1 MSEQTVHAGV
11 AVIPAWQL
19 RLTDIVLPTRRGQAR
34 PASHRDPHPG
44 PRRRCASSSPAKPTG
59 CRSRPANRSPSQ
71 PETPSEPPPA
81 PARRRGRR
89 GCAAGRLPARRDRRA
104 LTGSAGSASREP
116 QRRPGQPRVVSTDS
130 ANPQVTAGADGS
142 RLEPAGISG
151 PFPTGCRA
159 SSGGRGQPLP
169 DPRCTPG
176 AVDTAVTQA
185 SLLDTVCRRGGYTS
199 SVRPPRQVTDAAKRR
214 MLAAYGMPRSQ
225 SSKVEL
231 DHLVPL
237 ALGGSSDVR
246 NLWPEPNR
254 LTAGHT
260 NLGGYAANDKD
271 IVEVY
276 LFHAV
281 CTRKAQLTAA
291 QNAIAGDWTTAVA
304 VLHLPPI
311 PAGYQG

>member
-1 MSEQTVHAGV
+1 M
-11 AVIPAWQL
+11 
-19 RLTDIVLPTRRGQAR
+19 TRRRRVPLAAAAAAAVGVLLAGCQPAGTAAPAPSPAR
-34 PASHRDPHPG
+34 LG
-44 PRRRCASSSPAKPTG
+44 ASSAAAPAKTGQSAPAVPT
-59 CRSRPANRSPSQ
+59 PPKSQ
-71 PETPSEPPPA
+71 PV
-81 PARRRGRR
+81 R
-89 GCAAGRLPARRDRRA
+89 
-104 LTGSAGSASREP
+104 TGHGWN
-116 QRRPGQPRVVSTDS
+116 PG
-130 ANPQVTAGADGS
+130 
-142 RLEPAGISG
+142 GISG
-151 PFPTGCRA
+151 PFPTSCRA
-159 SSGGRGQPLP
+159 GSSPHGQPMP

-176 AVDTAVTQA
+176 AVDAAVTQA
-185 SLLDTVCRRGGYTS
+185 SLPDTVCRRGGYTS
-199 SVRPPRQVTDAAKRR
+199 SVRPPRGVTDTAKRR
-214 MLAAYGMPRSQ
+214 MLTAYGLPRSQ

-237 ALGGSSDVR
+237 ALGGSSDVH
-246 NLWPEPNR
+246 NLWPETNR

-260 NLGGYAANDKD
+260 NAGGYAANDKD